1 MAYTILR
8 FKKDKGGAIAGCE
21 RHNERKKEAY
31 KSNPDIDMNKSKE
44 NYHIIHAPQ
53 YTYSRKIKELIK
65 EYGCKTRKD
74 SVKLVETLI
83 TASPEFMN
91 RLSKGKQREYFERA
105 VKFMKDEIGEDRIIS
120 AVVHMDEATPHMHLV
135 FCPINKDGKLSA
147 KSILGNQKSLSE
159 WQTRYYN
166 YMHERWNELER
177 GKSAQ
182 ETKRKHIP
190 TWLFKLADNLDNL
203 YNQLLKKIENINMIG
218 MKKNKD
224 LDPNKLVVGSEKKAW
239 WICQK
244 CKGTW
249 QTQICV
255 RKKHGCPYCTGQKV
269 RKGINDFATL
279 YPDLLKEWDWDKNSE
294 SGFFPDEIM
303 PGTKKK
309 IFWKCK
315 ECGFMWQAAVKDRT
329 KKNGRATGC
338 PQCKRKKLSEY
349 HLTPVVGINDLES
362 CYPEIAKEWN
372 YDKNINLLPSQVLKG
387 SATVVWWK

>member
-91 RLSKGKQREYFERA
+91 RLSKGEQREYFERA

-218 MKKNKD
+218 MKKNKEEAINMLSEFVPKAEKFSAKVNSYKD
-224 LDPNKLVVGSEKKAW
+224 YINELEERVLIQRKDNRVLAEENLD
-239 WICQK
+239 
-244 CKGTW
+244 
-249 QTQICV
+249 
-255 RKKHGCPYCTGQKV
+255 
-269 RKGINDFATL
+269 
-279 YPDLLKEWDWDKNSE
+279 LKE
-294 SGFFPDEIM
+294 
-303 PGTKKK
+303 K
-309 IFWKCK
+309 IENK
-315 ECGFMWQAAVKDRT
+315 
-329 KKNGRATGC
+329 
-338 PQCKRKKLSEY
+338 
-349 HLTPVVGINDLES
+349 DLEVS
-362 CYPEIAKEWN
+362 ERIRLMQNQVKKYERLIKKVPEDIIEKIQKEERN
-372 YDKNINLLPSQVLKG
+372 RKDKER
-387 SATVVWWK
+387 

>member
-44 NYHIIHAPQ
+44 NYHIIYAPQ

-91 RLSKGKQREYFERA
+91 KLSKGEQREYFERA

-218 MKKNKD
+218 MKKNKEEAINMLSEFVPKAEKFSTKVNSYKD
-224 LDPNKLVVGSEKKAW
+224 YINELEERVLIQRKDNRVLAEENLD
-239 WICQK
+239 
-244 CKGTW
+244 
-249 QTQICV
+249 
-255 RKKHGCPYCTGQKV
+255 
-269 RKGINDFATL
+269 
-279 YPDLLKEWDWDKNSE
+279 LKEKIENKDIKVSERIRLMQNQVNKYERLIKKVPEDIIEEIQREERNRKNRE
-294 SGFFPDEIM
+294 
-303 PGTKKK
+303 
-309 IFWKCK
+309 
-315 ECGFMWQAAVKDRT
+315 R
-329 KKNGRATGC
+329 
-338 PQCKRKKLSEY
+338 
-349 HLTPVVGINDLES
+349 
-362 CYPEIAKEWN
+362 
-372 YDKNINLLPSQVLKG
+372 
-387 SATVVWWK
+387 

>member
-91 RLSKGKQREYFERA
+91 RLSKGEQREYFERA
-105 VKFMKDEIGEDRIIS
+105 VKFMKDEIGEDKIIS

-218 MKKNKD
+218 MKKNKEEAIGLLSEFVPKAEKFSAKVNSYKD
-224 LDPNKLVVGSEKKAW
+224 YINELEERVLIQRKDNRELAEENLD
-239 WICQK
+239 
-244 CKGTW
+244 
-249 QTQICV
+249 
-255 RKKHGCPYCTGQKV
+255 
-269 RKGINDFATL
+269 
-279 YPDLLKEWDWDKNSE
+279 LKE
-294 SGFFPDEIM
+294 
-303 PGTKKK
+303 K
-309 IFWKCK
+309 IENK
-315 ECGFMWQAAVKDRT
+315 
-329 KKNGRATGC
+329 
-338 PQCKRKKLSEY
+338 
-349 HLTPVVGINDLES
+349 DLEVS
-362 CYPEIAKEWN
+362 ERIRLMQNQVNKYERLIKKVPEDIIEKIQKEERN
-372 YDKNINLLPSQVLKG
+372 RKNRER
-387 SATVVWWK
+387 

>member
-91 RLSKGKQREYFERA
+91 RLSKGEQREYFERA

-218 MKKNKD
+218 MKKNKEEAINILSEFVPKAEKFSAKVNSYNDYINELEERVLIQRKDNRILAEENLD
-224 LDPNKLVVGSEKKAW
+224 LKEKIENKTYTYEEYNAVTKFVMMDNSENEGQEIKTKFYFDGNKLEYIKTIVGNKQE
-239 WICQK
+239 
-244 CKGTW
+244 
-249 QTQICV
+249 
-255 RKKHGCPYCTGQKV
+255 
-269 RKGINDFATL
+269 
-279 YPDLLKEWDWDKNSE
+279 LLKVDISDDVDNNL
-294 SGFFPDEIM
+294 FEI
-303 PGTKKK
+303 P
-309 IFWKCK
+309 
-315 ECGFMWQAAVKDRT
+315 
-329 KKNGRATGC
+329 
-338 PQCKRKKLSEY
+338 SEY
-349 HLTPVVGINDLES
+349 
-362 CYPEIAKEWN
+362 KEM
-372 YDKNINLLPSQVLKG
+372 
-387 SATVVWWK
+387 

>member
-91 RLSKGKQREYFERA
+91 RLSKGEQREYFERA

-218 MKKNKD
+218 MKKNKEEAINMLSEFLPKAEKFSAKVNSYKD
-224 LDPNKLVVGSEKKAW
+224 YINELEERVLIQIKDNQELAEENLD
-239 WICQK
+239 
-244 CKGTW
+244 
-249 QTQICV
+249 
-255 RKKHGCPYCTGQKV
+255 
-269 RKGINDFATL
+269 
-279 YPDLLKEWDWDKNSE
+279 LKE
-294 SGFFPDEIM
+294 
-303 PGTKKK
+303 K
-309 IFWKCK
+309 IENK
-315 ECGFMWQAAVKDRT
+315 
-329 KKNGRATGC
+329 
-338 PQCKRKKLSEY
+338 
-349 HLTPVVGINDLES
+349 DLEVS
-362 CYPEIAKEWN
+362 ERIRLMQNQVNKYERLIKKVPEDIIEKIQKEERN
-372 YDKNINLLPSQVLKG
+372 RKNRER
-387 SATVVWWK
+387 

>member
-91 RLSKGKQREYFERA
+91 RLSKGEQREYFERA

-120 AVVHMDEATPHMHLV
+120 AVVHMDEATPHIHLV

-218 MKKNKD
+218 MKKNKEEAIGLLSEFVPKAEKFSAKVNSYKD
-224 LDPNKLVVGSEKKAW
+224 YINELEERVLIQRKDNRELAEENLD
-239 WICQK
+239 
-244 CKGTW
+244 
-249 QTQICV
+249 
-255 RKKHGCPYCTGQKV
+255 
-269 RKGINDFATL
+269 
-279 YPDLLKEWDWDKNSE
+279 LKE
-294 SGFFPDEIM
+294 
-303 PGTKKK
+303 K
-309 IFWKCK
+309 IENK
-315 ECGFMWQAAVKDRT
+315 
-329 KKNGRATGC
+329 
-338 PQCKRKKLSEY
+338 
-349 HLTPVVGINDLES
+349 DLEVS
-362 CYPEIAKEWN
+362 ERIRLMQNQVNKYERLIKKVPEDIIEKIQKEERN
-372 YDKNINLLPSQVLKG
+372 RKNREK
-387 SATVVWWK
+387 

>member
-91 RLSKGKQREYFERA
+91 RLSKGEQREYFERA

-147 KSILGNQKSLSE
+147 
-159 WQTRYYN
+159 
-166 YMHERWNELER
+166 
-177 GKSAQ
+177 
-182 ETKRKHIP
+182 
-190 TWLFKLADNLDNL
+190 LADICIQVPETETYMVQELHL
-203 YNQLLKKIENINMIG
+203 PVYHCLCLMLE
-218 MKKNKD
+218 
-224 LDPNKLVVGSEKKAW
+224 EK
-239 WICQK
+239 
-244 CKGTW
+244 
-249 QTQICV
+249 
-255 RKKHGCPYCTGQKV
+255 
-269 RKGINDFATL
+269 
-279 YPDLLKEWDWDKNSE
+279 
-294 SGFFPDEIM
+294 FF
-303 PGTKKK
+303 G
-309 IFWKCK
+309 
-315 ECGFMWQAAVKDRT
+315 
-329 KKNGRATGC
+329 
-338 PQCKRKKLSEY
+338 
-349 HLTPVVGINDLES
+349 
-362 CYPEIAKEWN
+362 
-372 YDKNINLLPSQVLKG
+372 
-387 SATVVWWK
+387 